1 MAACMA
7 DGKFSSRRLRWIW
20 MDCKRTLRPTHPLE
34 KRVRGAALVVRGFKE
49 QDADHGKVA
58 DGRVMAGT
66 QHPGLFLPSWK
77 ARS

>member
-1 MAACMA
+1 MDL
-7 DGKFSSRRLRWIW
+7 DGSQ
-20 MDCKRTLRPTHPLE
+20 RTVHPPHPFE
-34 KRVRGAALVVRGFKE
+34 KRVRGAALAMHGFKE